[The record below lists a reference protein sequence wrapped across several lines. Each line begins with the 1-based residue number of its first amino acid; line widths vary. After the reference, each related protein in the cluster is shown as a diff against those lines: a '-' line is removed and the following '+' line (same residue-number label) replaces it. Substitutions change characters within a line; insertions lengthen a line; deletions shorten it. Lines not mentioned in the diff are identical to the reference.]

1 MSSFIANRIKK
12 EKDNYSLKQ
21 AQELYKSY
29 FVNISIYE
37 KWRNEVNSFL
47 TVSGYSNCIV
57 NE

>member
-37 KWRNEVNSFL
+37 KWRNEVNSIL
-47 TVSGYSNCIV
+47 ISDGYSECIV
-57 NE
+57 NQ